1 MQMQQQQQYAT
12 LQNLHQQHQH
22 QHQHQHHQAH
32 VALLYPQPQAQLIT
46 PPEEYSPRMPD
57 MRATE
62 LSSDYSANVSENIDI
77 IENIIND
84 SDQAASVEAT
94 ATLLGR
100 QPSLRNANAEIFLD
114 PDAFSD
120 IDNRQCDSGF
130 AQSGQSSG
138 LATGSNS
145 SGSSPAANL
154 GKAIFKK
161 IVPAKLR
168 LGLRRRMSAPIAPT
182 SPIASL
188 SSPLFATSQQGL
200 QSLSMTPTTAFT
212 SPLTPQQQNADSYFD
227 LDIASNTN
235 LETGE
240 FFPAG
245 ATVKNSSRHSLLV
258 QSTGTASP
266 APTSSPQQLQAGAA
280 VRSETSYTVVFSP
293 SPSSRPSV
301 PTPSSAV
308 STPLTSSEA
317 TALGAASISHSPL
330 STASGQ
336 QTISSS
342 VLAASA
348 AMSAVISS
356 SPPIPPSPLATRPP
370 PDLSEIPTPLSPTPI
385 SAESSVVPS
394 PRPTSAMA
402 FEGPVSMITSPSSS
416 SVSGSRSGGH
426 VTSQLAGLSMTSLLP
441 GPSSNPIPVQQLQQR
456 LYHQL
461 TLQQESH
468 DASVGDESSLISGE
482 STTGLAPT
490 ASTTSLA
497 SQATVES
504 GLAILDEEAI
514 LRAQITSLY
523 EKMRAE
529 DQAFEATENRLGES
543 GWTSDEEL
551 AAIRKNRLAAR
562 RKWEQAIGQVEAS
575 LKSS

>member
-1 MQMQQQQQYAT
+1 
-12 LQNLHQQHQH
+12 
-22 QHQHQHHQAH
+22 
-32 VALLYPQPQAQLIT
+32 
-46 PPEEYSPRMPD
+46 MPD
-57 MRATE
+57 MLATE
-62 LSSDYSANVSENIDI
+62 VPSDHAGDIPFPSNNMSENIDI

-84 SDQAASVEAT
+84 SDQAASVEAA

-120 IDNRQCDSGF
+120 LANRQTDSGF
-130 AQSGQSSG
+130 AQSSQSSA
-138 LATGSNS
+138 LASGTNS
-145 SGSSPAANL
+145 SGSSPAANF

-161 IVPAKLR
+161 IVPSKLR

-200 QSLSMTPTTAFT
+200 HTFSITATTALT
-212 SPLTPQQQNADSYFD
+212 SPLTPQQQNADGYFD

-240 FFPAG
+240 FFPSG
-245 ATVKNSSRHSLLV
+245 ATVKNNSSRHSLLV
-258 QSTGTASP
+258 QSSAATVSP
-266 APTSSPQQLQAGAA
+266 APTSSPQLQLGTAA
-280 VRSETSYTVVFSP
+280 VRSEASYPVVVSP
-293 SPSSRPSV
+293 SASSRTGGATPTSV
-301 PTPSSAV
+301 V

-317 TALGAASISHSPL
+317 AAAAAAAALGTASISHSPL
-330 STASGQ
+330 PTVTGQQ

-370 PDLSEIPTPLSPTPI
+370 PELSEIPTPLSPTPI
-385 SAESSVVPS
+385 SAESSAVPS
-394 PRPTSAMA
+394 PRPTSALA
-402 FEGPVSMITSPSSS
+402 FEGPVSMITTPSGS
-416 SVSGSRSGGH
+416 SVSGSRAA
-426 VTSQLAGLSMTSLLP
+426 QLAGLSMTSLSA
-441 GPSSNPIPVQQLQQR
+441 GPPSNPIPVQQLQQR
-456 LYHQL
+456 LYHQF
-461 TLQQESH
+461 TLQESH
-468 DASVGDESSLISGE
+468 DASLADDSSLISGGE
-482 STTGLAPT
+482 YTSGIAPT

-497 SQATVES
+497 SQATIES
-504 GLAILDEEAI
+504 GPAVLVDEEAI
-514 LRAQITSLY
+514 VRAQIAALY

-543 GWTSDEEL
+543 GWTSEAEL

-575 LKSS
+575 LNI